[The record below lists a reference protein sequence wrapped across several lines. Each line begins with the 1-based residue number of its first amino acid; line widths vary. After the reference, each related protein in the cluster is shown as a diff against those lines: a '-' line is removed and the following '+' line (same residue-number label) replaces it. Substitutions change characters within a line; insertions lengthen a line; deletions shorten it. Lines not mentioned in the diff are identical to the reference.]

1 MFSQVWVNAKMEFG
15 GNWTTDGSLM
25 TTSLFTDMRS
35 SGNWVPSSS
44 VVFNTTG
51 IINFFLIILLSQIS
65 LTYK

>member
-51 IINFFLIILLSQIS
+51 IIIIFFYFFIIANQSYL
-65 LTYK
+65 